1 MSTSLA
7 VQYIV
12 VGVIVA
18 FAAISVLRKYLPSVW
33 GRALARIAD
42 GLEASRMP
50 RLAQRFGARL
60 RARIPASVGGGCST
74 SGGCSSCGACG
85 NTDPAATP
93 ASTLRLAEPEPLRR
107 AQRS

>member
-7 VQYIV
+7 VQY
-12 VGVIVA
+12 VIVA
-18 FAAISVLRKYLPSVW
+18 AIVATAAISVLRKYLPSVW
-33 GRALARIAD
+33 GRALARMAD

-50 RLAQRFGARL
+50 ALAQRIGARL

-85 NTDPAATP
+85 SADDGKPAALVVADP
-93 ASTLRLAEPEPLRR
+93 QPLRR
-107 AQRS
+107 AQ